1 MRIDVTVDVD
11 SSGQIVLTYKEPV
24 DDGQKDTNINL
35 IYTDEALL
43 KKVRLDY

>member
-11 SSGQIVLTYKEPV
+11 SSGDIVLTCGDPI
-24 DDGQKDTNINL
+24 DDGSQDTNVNL

>member
-1 MRIDVTVDVD
+1 MRVDVKVDVD
-11 SSGQIVLTYKEPV
+11 AKGDIVLTCGEPV
-24 DDGQKDTNINL
+24 EDGSEEININL